1 MNAGPPKRRGAGS
14 GVSRTRPAGGGA
26 EARPGAGAQRRRRR
40 GRPDRARRWRVVLWV
55 GVAVA
60 LAWVAVAMVVF
71 VGGDEALPPPR
82 PEEITAGA
90 GGCVP
95 RDFSV
100 EPGESVV
107 FRVTNTTDSDFEV
120 IVTDEAGVAL
130 RTSPGYDP
138 DDPVSP
144 GAWGSIRPVSTDG
157 SGRRPVL
164 PELVAVDVQ
173 DALVASD
180 GGGRRP
186 VLLAAGLLAH
196 DGHETEEGPNATA
209 DFRYRMIVAENG
221 VRIMIVTF
229 PEIGE
234 FAPLTRILCAA
245 IGPDGTLD
253 ATTPVGRITGG

>member
-1 MNAGPPKRRGAGS
+1 MSPGPPPQR
-14 GVSRTRPAGGGA
+14 VSRSGPSRS
-26 EARPGAGAQRRRRR
+26 RGAQRRHRRAK
-40 GRPDRARRWRVVLWV
+40 PDRARLWRIVLWV
-55 GVAVA
+55 GVTVA

-71 VGGDEALPPPR
+71 LGDEEELPPPR
-82 PEEITAGA
+82 PEDLIAGA
-90 GGCVP
+90 AGCDP
-95 RDFSV
+95 LDFSV

-138 DDPVSP
+138 DNPVNP
-144 GAWGSIRPVSTDG
+144 GAWGSIAPDAADG
-157 SGRRPVL
+157 SGAGPQL
-164 PELVAVDVQ
+164 LVA
-173 DALVASD
+173 
-180 GGGRRP
+180 GF
-186 VLLAAGLLAH
+186 LAH

-234 FAPLTRILCAA
+234 FAPLTRIICAA
-245 IGPDGTLD
+245 LGPDGDLD
-253 ATTPVGRITGG
+253 LAMPVGVIRETGG

>member
-1 MNAGPPKRRGAGS
+1 MSTGPPKQR
-14 GVSRTRPAGGGA
+14 VSRSDPA
-26 EARPGAGAQRRRRR
+26 RSRGAQRRRRR
-40 GRPDRARRWRVVLWV
+40 GKPDRARRWRIVLWA

-71 VGGDEALPPPR
+71 LGDDEELPPPR
-82 PEEITAGA
+82 PEELIATAT
-90 GGCVP
+90 GCDP
-95 RDFSV
+95 LDFSV
-100 EPGESVV
+100 QPGESVV

-138 DDPVSP
+138 DNPVDP
-144 GAWGSIRPVSTDG
+144 GAWGSI
-157 SGRRPVL
+157 L
-164 PELVAVDVQ
+164 P
-173 DALVASD
+173 VASD
-180 GGGRRP
+180 SGGRRP
-186 VLLAAGLLAH
+186 QLLAAGLLAH

-234 FAPLTRILCAA
+234 FAPLTRLLCAA
-245 IGPDGTLD
+245 VGSDGELD
-253 ATTPVGRITGG
+253 LTMPVGVIDEVASGG

>member
-1 MNAGPPKRRGAGS
+1 MSTDPSKRR
-14 GVSRTRPAGGGA
+14 VSRSGPSGSRGA
-26 EARPGAGAQRRRRR
+26 PRRRRR
-40 GRPDRARRWRVVLWV
+40 GKPDRARLWRIVLWV

-71 VGGDEALPPPR
+71 LGDDEELPPPR
-82 PEEITAGA
+82 PEELIADA
-90 GGCVP
+90 NGCDP
-95 RDFSV
+95 LDFSV
-100 EPGESVV
+100 EPGEGVV

-138 DDPVSP
+138 DNPVNP
-144 GAWGSIRPVSTDG
+144 GARGSIVPV
-157 SGRRPVL
+157 
-164 PELVAVDVQ
+164 A
-173 DALVASD
+173 AD
-180 GGGRRP
+180 GGGPRP
-186 VLLAAGLLAH
+186 QLLAAGVLAH

-245 IGPDGTLD
+245 LGPDGDLD
-253 ATTPVGRITGG
+253 LTMPVGVIRVMGG

>member
-1 MNAGPPKRRGAGS
+1 M
-14 GVSRTRPAGGGA
+14 
-26 EARPGAGAQRRRRR
+26 
-40 GRPDRARRWRVVLWV
+40 LWA
-55 GVAVA
+55 AVA
-60 LAWVAVAMVVF
+60 AGLAWIAVAMVLF

-82 PEEITAGA
+82 PEEITASA
-90 GGCVP
+90 GGCDP
-95 RDFSV
+95 LDFSV

-138 DDPVSP
+138 DNPVNP
-144 GAWGSIRPVSTDG
+144 GAWGSIAPV
-157 SGRRPVL
+157 
-164 PELVAVDVQ
+164 A
-173 DALVASD
+173 AD

-186 VLLAAGLLAH
+186 QLLAAGLLAH
-196 DGHETEEGPNATA
+196 DGHEDEEGPNATA

-245 IGPDGTLD
+245 VGPDGDLD
-253 ATTPVGRITGG
+253 LAMPVGVIRATGG

>member
-1 MNAGPPKRRGAGS
+1 MSTGPPKQR
-14 GVSRTRPAGGGA
+14 VSRSGPSRS
-26 EARPGAGAQRRRRR
+26 RGAQRRRRHGKR
-40 GRPDRARRWRVVLWV
+40 DRARRWRIVLWV

-71 VGGDEALPPPR
+71 VGGDEELPPPR
-82 PEEITAGA
+82 LEELIAGA
-90 GGCVP
+90 AGCDP

-138 DDPVSP
+138 DNPVNA
-144 GAWGSIRPVSTDG
+144 GAWGSILPVAADG
-157 SGRRPVL
+157 DGRRP
-164 PELVAVDVQ
+164 Q
-173 DALVASD
+173 
-180 GGGRRP
+180 
-186 VLLAAGLLAH
+186 LLAAGVLAH

-245 IGPDGTLD
+245 VEPDGTLD
-253 ATTPVGRITGG
+253 ATMPVGVIEEVTSGG

>member
-1 MNAGPPKRRGAGS
+1 MSTGPPKQRISRS
-14 GVSRTRPAGGGA
+14 GPSRSR
-26 EARPGAGAQRRRRR
+26 GAQRRRRR
-40 GRPDRARRWRVVLWV
+40 GKPDRAHRWRIVLWV

-71 VGGDEALPPPR
+71 VGDDEELPPPR
-82 PEEITAGA
+82 PEELIAGA
-90 GGCVP
+90 TGCDP

-138 DDPVSP
+138 DNPVNA
-144 GAWGSIRPVSTDG
+144 GAWGSILPVAVDG
-157 SGRRPVL
+157 DGRRP
-164 PELVAVDVQ
+164 Q
-173 DALVASD
+173 
-180 GGGRRP
+180 
-186 VLLAAGLLAH
+186 LLAAGLLAH

-245 IGPDGTLD
+245 IGSDGELD
-253 ATTPVGRITGG
+253 ATMPVGVIRATGG

>member
-1 MNAGPPKRRGAGS
+1 MSTGPPKQR
-14 GVSRTRPAGGGA
+14 VSRSGPSRS
-26 EARPGAGAQRRRRR
+26 RGAQRRRRH
-40 GRPDRARRWRVVLWV
+40 GKPDRARRWRIVLWV

-71 VGGDEALPPPR
+71 VGDDEELPPPR
-82 PEEITAGA
+82 PEGLIAGA
-90 GGCVP
+90 AGCDP

-138 DDPVSP
+138 DNPVNA
-144 GAWGSIRPVSTDG
+144 GAWGSILPVAADG
-157 SGRRPVL
+157 DGRRP
-164 PELVAVDVQ
+164 Q
-173 DALVASD
+173 
-180 GGGRRP
+180 
-186 VLLAAGLLAH
+186 LLAAGLLAH

-245 IGPDGTLD
+245 VEPDGTLD
-253 ATTPVGRITGG
+253 ATMPVGVIEEVTSGG

>member
-1 MNAGPPKRRGAGS
+1 MNTGPPKRRGAGS

-26 EARPGAGAQRRRRR
+26 EAKPGAGAQRRR

-71 VGGDEALPPPR
+71 VDGDEALPPPR

-144 GAWGSIRPVSTDG
+144 GAWGSIRPVSG
-157 SGRRPVL
+157 
-164 PELVAVDVQ
+164 
-173 DALVASD
+173 D

-234 FAPLTRILCAA
+234 FAPLTRILCAPIA
-245 IGPDGTLD
+245 PDGTLD